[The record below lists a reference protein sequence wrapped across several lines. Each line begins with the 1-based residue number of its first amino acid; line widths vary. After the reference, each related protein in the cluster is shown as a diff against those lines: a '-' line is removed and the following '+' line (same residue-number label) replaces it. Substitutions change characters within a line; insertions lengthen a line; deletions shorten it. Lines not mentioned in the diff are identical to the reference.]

1 MKICS
6 KFGFH
11 KISPPPLKRS
21 EGGGGGGDSPP
32 PPLKSRLFDMYGILS
47 VSDNG

>member
-6 KFGFH
+6 KIW
-11 KISPPPLKRS
+11 ISQNLPPQEEWR
-21 EGGGGGGDSPP
+21 GGGGGEIP
-32 PPLKSRLFDMYGILS
+32 PPLEVQTLDMYGILS